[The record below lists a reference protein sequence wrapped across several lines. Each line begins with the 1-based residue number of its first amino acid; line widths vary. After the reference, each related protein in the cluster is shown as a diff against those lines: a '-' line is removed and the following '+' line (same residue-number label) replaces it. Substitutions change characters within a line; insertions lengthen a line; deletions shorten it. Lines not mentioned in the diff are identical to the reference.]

1 MRKNNFTK
9 INNYGFIGNLQT
21 TALVSKQGDIDFM
34 CFPNFD
40 SPTVFAT
47 ILDEDK
53 GGCFSIEPL
62 IENLE
67 YNQFYITDTANLITR
82 FSSKDGMGEICD
94 TMVIDEKDHKFK
106 LLRKITTT
114 YGNVSYRVKCKPR
127 FNHAEKRH
135 TASQKE
141 NEITFC
147 KDDKSILCLNS
158 CQDLYIAMDDGFSEF
173 TLSERESA
181 YFILTDFHLSE
192 EQQQNMSDFGEK
204 YYEESNEYWR
214 KWVSQCTYKGRWIE
228 TVIRSAITLKLLTS
242 HKEGSI
248 IAAPTF
254 GLPEKIGGERN
265 WDYRYTWIR
274 DAAFAMYA
282 FLKLGFKE
290 EATSF
295 FKWVEKYCF
304 KDKMDLVYTYDG
316 KTPPDERTLD
326 HFNGYKNSKPV
337 RVGNE
342 AKNQTQLDIYGELID
357 AVYVY
362 YLHDG
367 PIKKDFWKNIKHH
380 IEYVC
385 EHWKDKDRGIWEIRG
400 DKKEFLHSRLTCW
413 VALDRG
419 IKIAEGNNFEFPR
432 KKWEEVR
439 EQIKHS
445 IYTDFWNEEKQSF
458 VQHKGTDELD
468 ASVLLMP
475 ILHFID
481 KHDEKWKKT
490 LQAVEREL
498 KYDVLIYR
506 YRAAETDTDGL
517 EGEEGTFT
525 MCSFWYI
532 ECLALGD
539 RIEEAAENFA
549 RILGYGNSLRLFS
562 EQISK
567 SGEQVGNFPQ
577 ALTHLALINACL
589 ELNKKMD
596 RKKNN

>member
-1 MRKNNFTK
+1 MIKNRFTK

-21 TALVSKQGDIDFM
+21 TALVSQQGDIDFM

-40 SPTVFAT
+40 SPSVFAT
-47 ILDEDK
+47 ILDGDK

-62 IENLE
+62 IENLK
-67 YNQFYITDTANLITR
+67 YTQFYITDTATLITR
-82 FSSKDGMGEICD
+82 FTSEKGVGEISD

-106 LLRKITTT
+106 LLRKVSSNH
-114 YGNVSYRVKCKPR
+114 GNISFRVKCKPR
-127 FNHAEKRH
+127 FDNAKARH
-135 TASQKE
+135 TAKQHQ
-141 NEITFC
+141 NEITFTTD
-147 KDDKSILCLNS
+147 DDKFLCLNS
-158 CQDLYIAMDDGFSEF
+158 CRDLYISRDDAYSEF
-173 TLSERESA
+173 KLDEKESC

-192 EQQQNMSDFGEK
+192 ENKESMPSFGEQ
-204 YYEESNEYWR
+204 YHWESQDYWK
-214 KWVSQCTYKGRWIE
+214 KWISKTTYKGRWIE
-228 TVIRSAITLKLLTS
+228 TIIRSAITLKLLTS

-265 WDYRYTWIR
+265 WDHRYTWIR

-282 FLKLGFKE
+282 FMKLGFKE
-290 EATSF
+290 EASAF

-304 KDKMDLVYTYDG
+304 QEKMDLVYTYDG
-316 KTPPDERTLD
+316 KTPPDETTLE

-337 RVGNE
+337 RVGND
-342 AKNQTQLDIYGELID
+342 AKNQKQLDIYGELID

-362 YLHDG
+362 NLHDG
-367 PIKKDFWKNIKHH
+367 SIKKSFWKNIKRYV
-380 IEYVC
+380 EYVC
-385 EHWKDKDRGIWEIRG
+385 DHWKDKDRGIWEIRG

-413 VALDRG
+413 IALDRG
-419 IKIAEGNNFEFPR
+419 IKLAENNDLDYPKE
-432 KKWEEVR
+432 KWEKVR
-439 EQIKHS
+439 TAIKDS
-445 IYTDFWNEEKQSF
+445 IYSDFWNEKKEAF
-458 VQHKGTDELD
+458 VQHSETDEID
-468 ASVLLMP
+468 ASVMLMP

-490 LQAVEREL
+490 LEAVEREL

-506 YRAAETDTDGL
+506 YRAAETETDGL

-532 ECLALGD
+532 ECLALMD
-539 RIEEAAENFA
+539 HVDEAAENFS

-596 RKKNN
+596 RKNNA